1 MTLGELMDSLQAHEQ
16 HLDERSQIEA
26 KEALESQVSLRREK
40 ISLKTILNQVKKV
53 KIYRIEDKKILAHA
67 KKKEEVILQ
76 LKEIINLIFNIII
89 EKNMVITSKNV
100 GLGDMM
106 RGISR
111 LMLQKIKMKI
121 QRPCYQLIVL
131 EGMKKKVYGFFIQAI
146 VIICLV
152 GKRCFLSQR
161 RLLIQR

>member
-40 ISLKTILNQVKKV
+40 ISLQIILNQVKKV

-111 LMLQKIKMKI
+111 LML
-121 QRPCYQLIVL
+121 
-131 EGMKKKVYGFFIQAI
+131 
-146 VIICLV
+146 
-152 GKRCFLSQR
+152 
-161 RLLIQR
+161 